1 MSVRLNTLE
10 RTDSTKQM
18 RKNGKIPGVIYG
30 KGHESSSIAID
41 EKELMG
47 LLNST
52 PHAVFTM
59 NVPHQGIRSVMISE
73 VQRHKVNRN
82 LLHVDFHQINMNEPI
97 QTLVRLDP
105 KGESAGEKSGGILLT
120 NLHEI
125 AIKCMPNKIPTGIEY
140 DISSLEIGE
149 SLFVRDLEIP
159 EGIELKSD
167 PDDVIAAVK
176 APNREEEVVE
186 EDTANAETSEAQ
198 AEAAE
203 NPSDG
208 K

>member
-1 MSVRLNTLE
+1 MSVRLTALE

-18 RKNGKIPGVIYG
+18 RRSGKIPGVIYG
-30 KGHESSSIAID
+30 KGHESSPIAID

-73 VQRHKVNRN
+73 VQRHKINRN

-105 KGESAGEKSGGILLT
+105 KGESAGERSGGILLT

-125 AIKCMPNKIPTGIEY
+125 AIKCMPNKIPTAIEY
-140 DISSLEIGE
+140 DISLLDIGE
-149 SLFVRDLEIP
+149 SMYVKDLEIP
-159 EGIELKSD
+159 EGIELKTD
-167 PDDVIAAVK
+167 PDDVIASVK
-176 APNREEEVVE
+176 APIKDDEVVE
-186 EDTANAETSEAQ
+186 EDTAVAETPEAQ
-198 AEAAE
+198 AAE
-203 NPSDG
+203 DGNPIDE